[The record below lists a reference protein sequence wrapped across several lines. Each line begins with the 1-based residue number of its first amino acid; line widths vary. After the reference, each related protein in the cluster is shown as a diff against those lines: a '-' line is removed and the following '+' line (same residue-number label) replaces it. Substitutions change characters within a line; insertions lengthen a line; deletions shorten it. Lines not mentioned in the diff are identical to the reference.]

1 MPCTL
6 ISRCKSTHE
15 GPICL
20 SRKYYGPKNWVS
32 AIIFDFNVCK
42 IAKTAIWAPQ
52 ATLPAIWWVSRFLRS
67 VLAKKLFFFTDAEF
81 FTRIYLRDRQ
91 KGHWYSLFRR
101 NSSVHGIINRFLKK
115 SIPPFFPC
123 QTSQYTSFTTSKV
136 EVLTLKKS
144 RIFFFEKTI
153 LNGVHIDFSM
163 QKHSRRSHLFVPQ
176 ILRSKKLG
184 ISNYF
189 WFQRL

>member
-1 MPCTL
+1 MACTL

-32 AIIFDFNVCK
+32 AMIFDFNVFK
-42 IAKTAIWAPQ
+42 IAKTAIWASQ
-52 ATLPAIWWVSRFLRS
+52 ATLPAIWAVFRFLSS

-91 KGHWYSLFRR
+91 KGHWFSLFRR

-115 SIPPFFPC
+115 SISPFFHVR
-123 QTSQYTSFTTSKV
+123 QANIQALLRVRLKFWLSKKV
-136 EVLTLKKS
+136 ENFFLKK
-144 RIFFFEKTI
+144 RF
-153 LNGVHIDFSM
+153 
-163 QKHSRRSHLFVPQ
+163 
-176 ILRSKKLG
+176 
-184 ISNYF
+184 
-189 WFQRL
+189 